1 MDMYYRPYM
10 ESKPFP
16 NSAHPSC
23 SKVQWYETKKIR
35 PVESEKNG
43 GVRSRI
49 VTQSHFPDIQTFVLM
64 VALEP

>member
-1 MDMYYRPYM
+1 MQQKNQAGGVR
-10 ESKPFP
+10 
-16 NSAHPSC
+16 
-23 SKVQWYETKKIR
+23 
-35 PVESEKNG
+35 KNG